1 LVEIYFEQCSDA
13 EKLFALLHSEKY
25 ENGQLVEI
33 TYDGAKRIQI
43 NINKRTPEVIRSF
56 LIPGITKFIV
66 KFVEDR
72 WILSMITNLFYYK
85 DNEEQQQILQL
96 AHSFI
101 DGERCDYRSGRQPVV
116 PREKL
121 IEEALL
127 EFLDDGISFLFESF
141 LKFRLKKYSDRLL
154 HYIELAID
162 EYKLEQEYQNFIQTL
177 RDFLATRE
185 PKLENIHLLHED
197 TAFIFYDE
205 NYCEISG
212 NDLKRLID
220 RTLIVSQPMYIDS
233 SVLAPLVSIA
243 PRKIYLYTG
252 DSDYGMVQTIQNV
265 FQERVALHEPN
276 VFRKSKEMLAKRM
289 DNGT

>member
-1 LVEIYFEQCSDA
+1 MIEIYFEQCSDV
-13 EKLFALLHSEKY
+13 EKLFALLHSEKHD
-25 ENGQLVEI
+25 NDQLFEI

-43 NINKRTPEVIRSF
+43 NINKRTSEVIRSF
-56 LIPGITKFIV
+56 LIPSITKFIV

-101 DGERCDYRSGRQPVV
+101 DGERCDYRNGKQPVV

-177 RDFLATRE
+177 RDFLATRD
-185 PKLENIHLLHED
+185 PKFENIYLLHKD
-197 TAFIFYDE
+197 TTFIFYDE

-243 PRKIYLYTG
+243 PRKIYLYTD

-276 VFRKSKEMLAKRM
+276 VFRKSKKVLAKRM